1 MDGERSTTKATE
13 ALCPRKKLIKILT
26 EKYTICPLVL
36 LQLNAYILSF
46 HYNWNLVLMEVFG
59 HIKTR
64 LCLAIAFLIVLMMSI
79 VYGIQWRDL
88 FLRIRWQLAVGSACF
103 RWHDLTLIT

>member
-1 MDGERSTTKATE
+1 MSSYMSDVGVVDIGSGS
-13 ALCPRKKLIKILT
+13 LCEMLCGFVFASSRR
-26 EKYTICPLVL
+26 LVSS
-36 LQLNAYILSF
+36 LS
-46 HYNWNLVLMEVFG
+46 
-59 HIKTR
+59 

-103 RWHDLTLIT
+103 S

>member
-1 MDGERSTTKATE
+1 M
-13 ALCPRKKLIKILT
+13 LCAFVFASI
-26 EKYTICPLVL
+26 VSS
-36 LQLNAYILSF
+36 LS
-46 HYNWNLVLMEVFG
+46 
-59 HIKTR
+59 

-103 RWHDLTLIT
+103 RWLDLTLIT